1 VKRIARVQLRLTYR
15 CCGMEWIDEY
25 ALVFPMPCPDCGVLI
40 AAHDIVELSSDKTQ
54 RKKHRAR
61 QPRD

>member
-1 VKRIARVQLRLTYR
+1 
-15 CCGMEWIDEY
+15 MEWIDEY
-25 ALVFPMPCPDCGVLI
+25 ALVFPMLCPDCGVLI